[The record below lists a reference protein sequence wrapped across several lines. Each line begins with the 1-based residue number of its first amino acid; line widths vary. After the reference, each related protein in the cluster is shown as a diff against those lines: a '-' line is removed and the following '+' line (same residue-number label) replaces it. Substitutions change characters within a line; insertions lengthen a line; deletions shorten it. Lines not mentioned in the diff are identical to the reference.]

1 MCVGVRNYSQYRSR
15 SIVTHG
21 DSLNIVL
28 IRSLFYYL
36 LEKKKIEILKI
47 LRSILYYIPRYEIIL
62 SEDQKR
68 LFGRVVRDIRLI

>member
-36 LEKKKIEILKI
+36 LEKKKKLEILKI
-47 LRSILYYIPRYEIIL
+47 LRSILYYIPYEIIL